1 MFPSFIRWT
10 RNAKIS
16 YWLII
21 KKSSQKCESFYFLKY
36 IIAVCINL
44 SLSLELNVSISEF
57 VLTKVNGKKQT
68 IEVTIPTKHFTLRNE
83 ETNEDL
89 YAAIDKIVDKLE
101 RQIRKNKEKINKKVN
116 KTLINDFEYDLV
128 DELSE
133 EEKVVKRKNVEL
145 KPIDEEEAIIQMEML
160 GHSFFVYKDVSTNE
174 VCVLYKRKN
183 GNYGIIET
191 K

>member
-1 MFPSFIRWT
+1 MKKT
-10 RNAKIS
+10 DA
-16 YWLII
+16 I
-21 KKSSQKCESFYFLKY
+21 KEYIENKLARLDKYFQDSDE
-36 IIAVCINL
+36 IEAN
-44 SLSLELNVSISEF
+44 

-89 YAAIDKIVDKLE
+89 YAAIDKVVDKLE

-133 EEKVVKRKNVEL
+133 DEKVVKRKNVEL

-160 GHSFFVYKDVSTNE
+160 GHSFFVYKDVNTNE

>member
-1 MFPSFIRWT
+1 MRIPST
-10 RNAKIS
+10 TA
-16 YWLII
+16 LATAL
-21 KKSSQKCESFYFLKY
+21 KS
-36 IIAVCINL
+36 
-44 SLSLELNVSISEF
+44 
-57 VLTKVNGKKQT
+57 
-68 IEVTIPTKHFTLRNE
+68 
-83 ETNEDL
+83 
-89 YAAIDKIVDKLE
+89 
-101 RQIRKNKEKINKKVN
+101 KNKEKINKKVN

>member
-1 MFPSFIRWT
+1 M
-10 RNAKIS
+10 
-16 YWLII
+16 
-21 KKSSQKCESFYFLKY
+21 KY
-36 IIAVCINL
+36 IIRSAKMENTDAIKEYIENKL
-44 SLSLELNVSISEF
+44 ARLDKYFQDSDEIEAN

-89 YAAIDKIVDKLE
+89 YAAVDKIVDKLE

-116 KTLINDFEYDLV
+116 KTLINDLEYDLI

-133 EEKVVKRKNVEL
+133 EEKVVKRKKVEL

-160 GHSFFVYKDVSTNE
+160 GHSFFVYKDVDTNE
-174 VCVLYKRKN
+174 VCILYKRKN

>member
-1 MFPSFIRWT
+1 M
-10 RNAKIS
+10 
-16 YWLII
+16 
-21 KKSSQKCESFYFLKY
+21 KY
-36 IIAVCINL
+36 IIRSEKKENTAAIKEYIENKL
-44 SLSLELNVSISEF
+44 SRLDKYFQDSDEIEAS

-116 KTLINDFEYDLV
+116 KTLIKDFEHDLV

-133 EEKVVKRKNVEL
+133 EERIVKRKHVEL

-160 GHSFFVYKDVSTNE
+160 GHSFFVYKDVDTNE
-174 VCVLYKRKN
+174 VCVLYKRNN

>member
-1 MFPSFIRWT
+1 M
-10 RNAKIS
+10 
-16 YWLII
+16 
-21 KKSSQKCESFYFLKY
+21 KY
-36 IIAVCINL
+36 IIRRAKMENTDAIKEYIENKL
-44 SLSLELNVSISEF
+44 ARLDKYFQDSDEIEAN
-57 VLTKVNGKKQT
+57 VLTKVNGKNQT

-89 YAAIDKIVDKLE
+89 YAAVDKIVDKLE

-116 KTLINDFEYDLV
+116 KTLINDFEYDLI

-133 EEKVVKRKNVEL
+133 EEKVVKRKKVEL

-160 GHSFFVYKDVSTNE
+160 GHSFFVYKDVDTNE
-174 VCVLYKRKN
+174 VCILYKRKN

>member
-1 MFPSFIRWT
+1 M
-10 RNAKIS
+10 
-16 YWLII
+16 
-21 KKSSQKCESFYFLKY
+21 KY
-36 IIAVCINL
+36 IIRSAKMENTDAIKGYIENKL
-44 SLSLELNVSISEF
+44 ARLDKYFQDSDEIEAN
-57 VLTKVNGKKQT
+57 VLTKVNGKNQT

-83 ETNEDL
+83 ETNEYL
-89 YAAIDKIVDKLE
+89 YDAIDKIVDKLE

-133 EEKVVKRKNVEL
+133 DEKIVKRKNVEL
-145 KPIDEEEAIIQMEML
+145 KPIDEDEAIIQMEML
-160 GHSFFVYKDVSTNE
+160 GHSFFVYKDVNTNE

>member
-1 MFPSFIRWT
+1 M
-10 RNAKIS
+10 
-16 YWLII
+16 
-21 KKSSQKCESFYFLKY
+21 KY
-36 IIAVCINL
+36 IIRSAKMENTDAIKEYIESKLARLDKYFQDSDEIEAN
-44 SLSLELNVSISEF
+44 

-83 ETNEDL
+83 ETNDDL

-133 EEKVVKRKNVEL
+133 DEKIVKRKNVEL
-145 KPIDEEEAIIQMEML
+145 KPIDEDETIIQMEML
-160 GHSFFVYKDVSTNE
+160 GHSFFVYKDVNTNE

>member
-1 MFPSFIRWT
+1 M
-10 RNAKIS
+10 
-16 YWLII
+16 
-21 KKSSQKCESFYFLKY
+21 KY
-36 IIAVCINL
+36 IIRRAKMENTDAIKEYIENKL
-44 SLSLELNVSISEF
+44 ARLDKYFQDSDEIEAN

-101 RQIRKNKEKINKKVN
+101 RQIRKNKEKINKKIS
-116 KTLINDFEYDLV
+116 KTFISDFAPELADEY
-128 DELSE
+128 E
-133 EEKVVKRKNVEL
+133 EEESIVKRKEIEL

-160 GHSFFVYKDVSTNE
+160 GHSFFVYKDVNTNE

-191 K
+191 E

>member
-1 MFPSFIRWT
+1 M
-10 RNAKIS
+10 
-16 YWLII
+16 
-21 KKSSQKCESFYFLKY
+21 KY
-36 IIAVCINL
+36 IIRSAKMENTDAIKEYIENKL
-44 SLSLELNVSISEF
+44 ARLDKYFQDSEEIEANI
-57 VLTKVNGKKQT
+57 LTKVNGKNQT

-133 EEKVVKRKNVEL
+133 EEKVVKRKKVEL

-160 GHSFFVYKDVSTNE
+160 GHSFFVYKDVDSNE
-174 VCVLYKRKN
+174 VCILYKRKN

>member
-1 MFPSFIRWT
+1 M
-10 RNAKIS
+10 
-16 YWLII
+16 
-21 KKSSQKCESFYFLKY
+21 KY
-36 IIAVCINL
+36 IIRRAKMENTDAIKGYIENKL
-44 SLSLELNVSISEF
+44 ARLDKYFQDSDEIEAN
-57 VLTKVNGKKQT
+57 VLTKVNGKNQT

-133 EEKVVKRKNVEL
+133 DEKIVKRKNVEL
-145 KPIDEEEAIIQMEML
+145 KPIDEDEAIIQMEML
-160 GHSFFVYKDVSTNE
+160 GHSFFVYKDVNTNE

>member
-1 MFPSFIRWT
+1 MENT
-10 RNAKIS
+10 DA
-16 YWLII
+16 I
-21 KKSSQKCESFYFLKY
+21 KEYIENKLARLDKYFQDSDE
-36 IIAVCINL
+36 IEAN
-44 SLSLELNVSISEF
+44 
-57 VLTKVNGKKQT
+57 VLTKVNGKNQT

-133 EEKVVKRKNVEL
+133 DEKIVKRKNVEL
-145 KPIDEEEAIIQMEML
+145 KPIDEDEAIIQMEML
-160 GHSFFVYKDVSTNE
+160 GHSFFVYKDVNTKK

-191 K
+191 E

>member
-1 MFPSFIRWT
+1 M
-10 RNAKIS
+10 
-16 YWLII
+16 
-21 KKSSQKCESFYFLKY
+21 KY
-36 IIAVCINL
+36 IIRSAKMENTDAIKEYIENKL
-44 SLSLELNVSISEF
+44 TRLDKYFQDSDEIEAN
-57 VLTKVNGKKQT
+57 VLTKVNGKNQT

-116 KTLINDFEYDLV
+116 TTLINDFEYDLI

-133 EEKVVKRKNVEL
+133 DEKIVKRKNVEL

-160 GHSFFVYKDVSTNE
+160 GHSFFVYKDVDTNE
-174 VCVLYKRKN
+174 VCILYKRKN

>member
-1 MFPSFIRWT
+1 M
-10 RNAKIS
+10 
-16 YWLII
+16 
-21 KKSSQKCESFYFLKY
+21 KY
-36 IIAVCINL
+36 IIRSAKMENTDAIKEYIENKL
-44 SLSLELNVSISEF
+44 ARLDKYFQDSDEIEAN

-68 IEVTIPTKHFTLRNE
+68 IEVTIPTKYFTLRNE

-89 YAAIDKIVDKLE
+89 YAAVDKIVDKLE

-116 KTLINDFEYDLV
+116 KTLINDFEYDLI

-133 EEKVVKRKNVEL
+133 EEKVVKRKKVEL

-160 GHSFFVYKDVSTNE
+160 GHSFFVYKDVDTNE
-174 VCVLYKRKN
+174 VCILYKRKN

>member
-1 MFPSFIRWT
+1 M
-10 RNAKIS
+10 
-16 YWLII
+16 
-21 KKSSQKCESFYFLKY
+21 KY
-36 IIAVCINL
+36 IIRSAKMENTDAIKEYIENKL
-44 SLSLELNVSISEF
+44 ARLDKYFQDSDEIEAN

-133 EEKVVKRKNVEL
+133 DEIVVIRKYVEFI
-145 KPIDEEEAIIQMEML
+145 PIDEEEAIIQMEML
-160 GHSFFVYKDVSTNE
+160 GHSFFVYKDVNTNE

>member
-1 MFPSFIRWT
+1 MEQAEWNILP
-10 RNAKIS
+10 
-16 YWLII
+16 
-21 KKSSQKCESFYFLKY
+21 
-36 IIAVCINL
+36 
-44 SLSLELNVSISEF
+44 
-57 VLTKVNGKKQT
+57 
-68 IEVTIPTKHFTLRNE
+68 
-83 ETNEDL
+83 
-89 YAAIDKIVDKLE
+89 AAIDKIADKLE

-133 EEKVVKRKNVEL
+133 DEKVVKRKNVEL

-160 GHSFFVYKDVSTNE
+160 GHSFFVYKDVNTNE

>member
-1 MFPSFIRWT
+1 M
-10 RNAKIS
+10 
-16 YWLII
+16 
-21 KKSSQKCESFYFLKY
+21 KY
-36 IIAVCINL
+36 IIRSAKMKNTDAIKEYIENKL
-44 SLSLELNVSISEF
+44 ARLDKYFQDSDEIEAN

-89 YAAIDKIVDKLE
+89 YAAIDKVVDKLE

-133 EEKVVKRKNVEL
+133 DEKIVKRKNVEL
-145 KPIDEEEAIIQMEML
+145 KPIDEDEAIIQMEML
-160 GHSFFVYKDVSTNE
+160 GHSFFVYKDVNTNE

>member
-1 MFPSFIRWT
+1 M
-10 RNAKIS
+10 
-16 YWLII
+16 
-21 KKSSQKCESFYFLKY
+21 KY
-36 IIAVCINL
+36 IIRSAKMENTDAIKEYIENKL
-44 SLSLELNVSISEF
+44 TRLDKYFQDSDEIEAN
-57 VLTKVNGKKQT
+57 VLTKVNGKNQT

-116 KTLINDFEYDLV
+116 TTLINDFEYDLI

-133 EEKVVKRKNVEL
+133 DEKIVKRKNVEL

-160 GHSFFVYKDVSTNE
+160 GHSFFVYKDVDTND
-174 VCVLYKRKN
+174 VCILYKRRN
-183 GNYGIIET
+183 GNYGIVET
-191 K
+191 R